1 MNVAFIFHK
10 VMSGFQG
17 FFVAHLAFS
26 GTFTDLSH
34 DLFGD
39 SVLLKNIH
47 HRAKRKTLVM
57 RKTPRQEKNLSSQ
70 QTFQFVQ

>member
-1 MNVAFIFHK
+1 MQGYVW
-10 VMSGFQG
+10 VSGF

-39 SVLLKNIH
+39 SSLLRNIH
-47 HRAKRKTLVM
+47 RSTKRKTLVM
-57 RKTPRQEKNLSSQ
+57 RKTPGQEENLSSQ
-70 QTFQFVQ
+70 QTFQFVP